1 MQLDG
6 RTTTLMY
13 GPDSN
18 ADITVFEGGGM
29 KWHIENLPPQRRL
42 RAGNGMLTRNET
54 QISCVEATISM
65 HRTLPTLP
73 R

>member
-29 KWHIENLPPQRRL
+29 KWHIENLPPHRGC
-42 RAGNGMLTRNET
+42 AP
-54 QISCVEATISM
+54 ATAC
-65 HRTLPTLP
+65 
-73 R
+73 